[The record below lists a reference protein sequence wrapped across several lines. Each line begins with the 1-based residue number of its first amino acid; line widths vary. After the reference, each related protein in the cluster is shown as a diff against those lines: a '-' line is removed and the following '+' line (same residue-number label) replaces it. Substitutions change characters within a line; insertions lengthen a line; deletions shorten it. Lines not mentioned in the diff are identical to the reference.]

1 MNCNPNPS
9 NSQPNSTSFHHSF
22 TIMSRIRP
30 FNEPLFRG
38 SETMT
43 IEGNHDIENNA
54 PLFRGNE
61 TMMTGGNHDAPR
73 EVHGNRTF
81 CMFINNWFYNIYN
94 NESFSS
100 FIVNCLCVI
109 TMIYIIYL
117 IVLSDQSLLV
127 KFFEIIISCLG
138 IMTLQS
144 STMFDR
150 RFQNNMNTMNT
161 QMNTMNARM
170 DNGFR
175 QGFTQMNTMNT
186 QMNTMNTR
194 MDNGF
199 RQMNTMNTKMEDGF
213 EQIIKIIQR
222 QNTVEII

>member
-1 MNCNPNPS
+1 VNCNPNPS
-9 NSQPNSTSFHHSF
+9 NSQPNSTSFHHNF
-22 TIMSRIRP
+22 TIMSRIRL

-61 TMMTGGNHDAPR
+61 TMMIGGNHDAPR
-73 EVHGNRTF
+73 EVQGNRTF

-94 NESFSS
+94 NESYQYISS
-100 FIVNCLCVI
+100 FIVNWLCVI

-144 STMFDR
+144 SNMFDR
-150 RFQNNMNTMNT
+150 RLQNNMNTMN
-161 QMNTMNARM
+161 
-170 DNGFR
+170 
-175 QGFTQMNTMNT
+175 TQMNTMNT

-194 MDNGF
+194 MEDGF
-199 RQMNTMNTKMEDGF
+199 RQGFTQMNTMNTRMEDGF
-213 EQIIKIIQR
+213 EQIIQIIQR

>member
-1 MNCNPNPS
+1 
-9 NSQPNSTSFHHSF
+9 
-22 TIMSRIRP
+22 MSRIRP

-61 TMMTGGNHDAPR
+61 TGGNHDAPR

-100 FIVNCLCVI
+100 FIVNCFYVI

-138 IMTLQS
+138 IMILRS

-150 RFQNNMNTMNT
+150 RIQNNMNTMNT

-186 QMNTMNTR
+186 QMNT
-194 MDNGF
+194 
-199 RQMNTMNTKMEDGF
+199 QMNTMNKKMNTMDTKMDNGF
-213 EQIIKIIQR
+213 EQIIKIIEK